1 MPKKDPKLKKLSE
14 MVKEEL
20 GDEDFELDFGLF
32 YSIFRAR
39 LDGITDARE
48 QWKIKHILSEIIAIV
63 FFAVLC
69 NENEWVAIEDF
80 ANDMEKELRKYL
92 SLPGGIP
99 SHDTIER
106 VFSLIDE
113 RELERILVD
122 VLLDIIVRATKDEKL
137 HLYSNEELGIAIDDI
152 IAVDGKETRGTAK
165 RDSTDAY
172 ESRNMNNLNVQSAEY
187 GITLSSTRISE
198 KSNEIPEAQRV
209 LKKMNLKGTVVTV
222 DALNTQKDTAKVI
235 VESKGDYC
243 LALKSNHK
251 LIYEEIGDYFD
262 KDNLTDLKSRNLC
275 YRKET
280 EESSGK
286 KVIRE
291 YYISGDIEWF
301 ADKNKWMKLKSIGYE
316 KKMTRNIKSGKKNIE
331 ERYFLCSFP
340 ADAELFAICVRRHWH
355 VENLLHWVL
364 DVTFR
369 QDYLRTKNKTA
380 MNNLGHVQRFVLSIL
395 KILKSYYNNKSFKRM
410 REHIGRKFNEQLP
423 VVFSALKILYDKGKF
438 NN

>member
-1 MPKKDPKLKKLSE
+1 MPKRDPRLKKLGE
-14 MVKEEL
+14 LVREEL
-20 GDEDFELDFGLF
+20 GDEDFEPDFGLF

-39 LDGITDARE
+39 LDEITDARE
-48 QWKIKHILSEIIAIV
+48 QWKIRHILSEIIAIV

-80 ANDMEKELRKYL
+80 ANDMEDELRKYL

-113 RELERILVD
+113 RELERMLVD

-137 HLYSNEELGIAIDDI
+137 HLYANEELGIAIDDI
-152 IAVDGKETRGTAK
+152 IAVDGKETRGTARK
-165 RDSTDAY
+165 DSTDAY
-172 ESRNMNNLNVQSAEY
+172 EGRNMNNLNVQSTEY

-209 LKKMNLKGTVVTV
+209 LRRMNLKGTVVTA
-222 DALNTQKDTAKVI
+222 DALNTQKGTAKAI
-235 VESKGDYC
+235 VESNGDYC

-251 LIYEEIGDYFD
+251 LIYGEIGDYFD
-262 KDNLTDLKSRNLC
+262 KDNLAELKSRDLC
-275 YRKET
+275 YRRET

-286 KVIRE
+286 KVTRE
-291 YYISGDIEWF
+291 YYISGDIGWF

-316 KKMTRNIKSGKKNIE
+316 RKTTRNIKSGKKNIE

-369 QDYLRTKNKTA
+369 QDYLRTKDKTA

-395 KILKSYYNNKSFKRM
+395 KILKSYYKNKSFKRM
-410 REHIGRKFNEQLP
+410 REHIGRKFDEQLP